1 MKSAYQSTDVSAK
14 APISLFRQLTASEIN
29 ILEKQGCRCR
39 DWSLITAEEPFSPDR
54 YRNVVFSGEVSLG
67 STDKETLVAGIA
79 RQCGIYDATVAN
91 CHIGRNCY
99 IANIRGSLLNL
110 NIDDDVIIDSAYSI
124 SATGNSCFGNDVKI
138 EVMCETGGREVTANV
153 AMTAQLAY
161 LIAFY
166 RHNALLS
173 KALEAMVER
182 FASKHLNS
190 RALIGRGAQIIDCRE
205 ICDVNIYPGAVIN
218 GATRLRNG
226 SICKAYVG
234 AGVIAEDFIIQ
245 DEAKV
250 DSGAKIHGC
259 LVGHCA
265 EVSSG
270 FTAHDTLIFSKSRL
284 ENGESA
290 SAFCGPFTTS
300 MHKSSLLIGGLFSFF
315 NAGSGTN
322 QSNHMY
328 KLGPM
333 HQGSLARGCR
343 TGSDSYLIW
352 PATIGAFTTIIG
364 RHYFNPDTRLF
375 PFSYLV
381 NDPTGKSESQSLLIP
396 GATAG
401 SVGLARDVE
410 KWPARIEGAAQ
421 DDLIN
426 FNWLSPLTIG
436 NILKALELLK
446 QWEEETSDDS
456 DPLIKI
462 QGCVIP
468 RRSVSRG
475 ITRYQRLVKLYAGG
489 IFRRKILSM
498 IATAPEMTA
507 EQLIEKLRQKPNIA
521 GCGQWVDICGM
532 LAPRESIDALCQE
545 IIENEEISIET
556 VCARF
561 RDIHERYNAYS
572 WCWAWHNLQS
582 YVGIDFSR
590 LTVEELS
597 TLLRDCN
604 NAAEELQDCF
614 MKDAAKEFDPTR
626 ASLGF
631 GIDAADNQQEILD
644 DFERVRGTLSS
655 QRFLAMLNRRV
666 ATFTG
671 SLKNIINI
679 LEQTTELCNKKN

>member
-1 MKSAYQSTDVSAK
+1 MKTTTPHNEAYNQASATR
-14 APISLFRQLTASEIN
+14 RQLTSTEIEHLKN
-29 ILEKQGCRCR
+29 NGCRCR
-39 DWSLITAEEPFSPDR
+39 DWSLITAAEPFSPEC
-54 YRNVVFSGEVSLG
+54 YRGVVFSGEVSLG
-67 STDKETLVAGIA
+67 RTDKELIVAGIP
-79 RQCGIYDATVAN
+79 QQTGIYDAAISN
-91 CHIGRNCY
+91 CSIGDNCY

-110 NIDDDVIIDSAYSI
+110 DIDDDVIIDSAYSI
-124 SATGNSCFGNDVKI
+124 ISTGDSCFGNDVKI
-138 EVMCETGGREVTANV
+138 NVMCETGGREVTANV

-173 KALEAMVER
+173 KALEAMGER
-182 FASKHLNS
+182 FAAKYHNS
-190 RALIGRGAQIIDCRE
+190 RAHIGRGAQIIDCRE
-205 ICDVNIYPGAVIN
+205 ICDVNIHDGAVIN

-226 SICKAYVG
+226 TVCSAYVG

-245 DEAKV
+245 DEARV

-265 EVSSG
+265 EVNSG
-270 FTAHDTLIFSKSRL
+270 FTAHDTILFSKSRL

-333 HQGSLARGCR
+333 HQGALARGCR

-352 PATIGAFTTIIG
+352 PATIGAFTTIVG
-364 RHYFNPDTRLF
+364 RHYYNPDTRLF

-381 NDPTGKSESQSLLIP
+381 NDPTGKSECQSLLIP

-410 KWPARIEGAAQ
+410 KWPARIGGAAQ

-436 NILKALELLK
+436 NILKALVLLK
-446 QWEEETSDDS
+446 QWDSETTDSS

-468 RRSVSRG
+468 RRSVPRG
-475 ITRYQRLVKLYAGG
+475 IIRYERLVKLYAGG
-489 IFRRKILSM
+489 VFRRKILSM
-498 IATAPEMTA
+498 IATTPEMTA
-507 EQLIEKLRQKPNIA
+507 EQLIERLRQKPSGA
-521 GCGQWVDICGM
+521 GSGQWVDICGM
-532 LAPRESIDALCQE
+532 LTPRESIDALCQE
-545 IIENEEISIET
+545 IIANEEMTIED
-556 VCARF
+556 VCARL
-561 RDIHERYNAYS
+561 REIHARYSAYS
-572 WCWAWHNLQS
+572 WCWAWNNLQS
-582 YVGIDFSR
+582 FIGIDFS
-590 LTVEELS
+590 TITIEQLS
-597 TLLRDCN
+597 SLLKECS
-604 NAAEELQDCF
+604 NAAEELEERF
-614 MKDAAKEFDPTR
+614 TTDAAKEFDPER

-631 GIDAADNQQEILD
+631 GIDAGDNRQEILD

-655 QRFLAMLNRRV
+655 QRFLAMLHRRV

-671 SLKNIINI
+671 SIKNIITI
-679 LEQTTELCNKKN
+679 LEQPAK